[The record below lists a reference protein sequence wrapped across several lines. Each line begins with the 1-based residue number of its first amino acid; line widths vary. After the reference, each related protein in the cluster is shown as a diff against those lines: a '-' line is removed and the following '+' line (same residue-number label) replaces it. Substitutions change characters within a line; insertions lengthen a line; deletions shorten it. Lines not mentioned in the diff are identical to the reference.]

1 METTFVL
8 KPEELNSSFLNTLK
22 RLFKNSNQLQISV
35 STAEDFGLLQTENLA
50 QQSERIEKC
59 FHEVA
64 AKQNTISFSENELDQ
79 IILEKL

>member
-22 RLFKNSNQLQISV
+22 RLFKHSNQLQISV
-35 STAEDFGLLQTENLA
+35 TTAEDFGLLQTETLA
-50 QQSERIEKC
+50 QQNERIEKC
-59 FHEVA
+59 FQEMA